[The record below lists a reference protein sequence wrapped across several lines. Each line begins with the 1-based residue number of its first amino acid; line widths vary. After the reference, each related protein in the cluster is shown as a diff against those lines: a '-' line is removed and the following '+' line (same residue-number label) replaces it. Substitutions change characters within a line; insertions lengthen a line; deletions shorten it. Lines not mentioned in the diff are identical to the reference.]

1 MILAN
6 LKPHLPFWGHK
17 HYIASIQNLLCFS
30 LSIGVNS
37 NAVRDC
43 VAAMAIKQQND
54 FKEIINVAFQEEID
68 EKFEVFHW

>member
-1 MILAN
+1 
-6 LKPHLPFWGHK
+6 
-17 HYIASIQNLLCFS
+17 

-68 EKFEVFHW
+68 EKFEVFH